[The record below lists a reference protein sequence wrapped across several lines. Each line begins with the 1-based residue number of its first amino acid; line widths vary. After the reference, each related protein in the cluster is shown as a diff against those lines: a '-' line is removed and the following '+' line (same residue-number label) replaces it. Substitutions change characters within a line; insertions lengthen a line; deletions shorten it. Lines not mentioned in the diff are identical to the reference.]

1 MTTMSPQTQE
11 AIRPP
16 EQRLDPIQW
25 LRQNLFDSWL
35 NTALTIIS
43 VAVVAW
49 AVLTFTN
56 WALNQA
62 TWAVIPSNLKV
73 LATGVYPADQVWRAW
88 IVLGIVMAVLGVAA
102 GAWQGVLLQYV
113 SIFGGFLVLLGL
125 LGFVDVPVLR
135 AADGDSALQASRLP
149 LLGTAAATAI
159 GLGIGWKREMWRP
172 WTLGAG
178 GLVLPLCLWILLGA
192 IFGQEGISSQ
202 QLSGLML
209 TLILASAALILAFPV
224 GVLLALGRSNGDL
237 PVIKVF
243 CTLVIE
249 MIRGVP
255 LTTTLFAAWLLVPLF
270 LRGITVD
277 LLIRAEVG
285 FILFTAVYVAED
297 VRGGLQSVPR
307 GQVEAAKALGLNPFQ
322 ITMLV
327 VLPQALRAAVPAL
340 VNEFLTLFKDT
351 SLVFIIGMV
360 DLLGAGRVIYTNPDW
375 LGTQKEVL
383 FFVALVYFCCCYG
396 MAYGAKQVE
405 RSLGLGQR

>member
-1 MTTMSPQTQE
+1 V
-11 AIRPP
+11 
-16 EQRLDPIQW
+16 
-25 LRQNLFDSWL
+25 LRQYVW
-35 NTALTIIS
+35 TI
-43 VAVVAW
+43 
-49 AVLTFTN
+49 
-56 WALNQA
+56 
-62 TWAVIPSNLKV
+62 
-73 LATGVYPADQVWRAW
+73 
-88 IVLGIVMAVLGVAA
+88 
-102 GAWQGVLLQYV
+102 
-113 SIFGGFLVLLGL
+113 GGFLLVLAVLPFLGVSVL
-125 LGFVDVPVLR
+125 QTSQVPLFGSV
-135 AADGDSALQASRLP
+135 AAM
-149 LLGTAAATAI
+149 AT
-159 GLGIGWKREMWRP
+159 GLGIAWKRERWQP
-172 WTLGAG
+172 WTLAAWGMA
-178 GLVLPLCLWILLGA
+178 LPVCLWILLGA
-192 IFGQEGISSQ
+192 FGAEANGIPSQ

-209 TLILASAALILAFPV
+209 TLILAAAALILAFPV
-224 GVLLALGRSNGDL
+224 GVLLALGRSNPEL

-249 MIRGVP
+249 LVRGVP

-270 LRGITVD
+270 LRGISVD

-327 VLPQALRAAVPAL
+327 VLPQALRAAVPSL

-383 FFVALVYFCCCYG
+383 FFVAIVYFCCCYG
-396 MAYGAKQVE
+396 MAYAAKQVE